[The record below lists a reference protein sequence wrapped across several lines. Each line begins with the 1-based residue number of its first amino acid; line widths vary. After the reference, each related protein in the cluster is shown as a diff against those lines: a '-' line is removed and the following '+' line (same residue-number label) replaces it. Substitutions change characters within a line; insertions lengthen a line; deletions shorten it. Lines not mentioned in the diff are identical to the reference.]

1 MFKKNKKLTIIP
13 LKINSLKSVYSRLLN
28 ESYEEEYDESN
39 LNLYKDF
46 NSSPIS
52 FDYLESM
59 SEIMYGDDFDLTG
72 MKLFMIKEEE
82 SSYIHVCA
90 IDKNNDIK
98 NNLSN
103 AKFLYVID
111 TDYINNHATQI
122 DNVISAGI
130 KKIKQT
136 QNKKTK
142 QPTIIKNTVIRSF
155 TKILKRNA
163 IRYNLSNDSI
173 VFTGLLEKIKND
185 SNCKEEFHKN
195 LDEAFDNLLS
205 TSFNNINCVIRAGD
219 FVDKQFIAQNKDVNF
234 DISYK
239 HSAEDTRYG
248 GYGNLTIPE
257 NAFVNICDAL
267 IMSISAEGD
276 IQVSS
281 DNKNQVIHAILSSYS
296 DAGHDSFLKFSQL
309 ADRSEIRKSP
319 DDIDDAIRIL
329 NNDDDFTKE
338 LSRLPNKGGTQGQ
351 TKGRGE
357 ASVHMLLNT
366 TNVCSSIEPDAIIET
381 LSGQE
386 LRCSIKSMQ
395 SGSAQT
401 GTTMYEKLESSFNDL
416 KRALKLESFGGTIS
430 YKDLI
435 VLLVKLH
442 MEKNSITDV
451 KQGIKDFYIK
461 SDHITSSSPQADIR
475 EAINKSINKITSID
489 DINADD
495 ITRAYIA
502 FKNHVV
508 REHTPDYV
516 LVHNV
521 NGKFDYLDVT
531 GDNND
536 VSQRVIIS
544 GIKAS
549 RVSFKLV
556 PSAGYR
562 DFDFRQNNNKIDNN
576 TGGSYFEKAIS
587 AIIKTLNEKEE
598 SVDIDDDSMQKDE
611 DDLDSNNDDVDEY
624 QDQQIQNTLSQNSD
638 LQDAESQNS
647 SFRRKGVMLKEVFDY
662 LYLGEKK
669 KNKINEGG
677 LGGHMNHPYEVLDSS
692 PNEMIQQV
700 RKYSVPQNIV
710 EKVDGQ
716 NLFFTVDKDGVLL
729 FARNKEDMT
738 HEQLVEKFRGH
749 GAELPFVEGGNA
761 IKSGVSQWLNNGGM
775 YEIEEIF
782 HPALGVRSFINFE
795 IMHPE
800 KPNQIQYDEKYI
812 VIHSIVDF
820 KEGREQ
826 VRSSSS
832 DKRIQQLIQKIKSGV
847 NSSGFQIASNKNVS
861 LNTLKDV
868 QILDYIAR
876 IRKVAKEIGIG
887 ENETFSEGIMNII
900 YNELLDNGIDMSK
913 DALEKLKSFV
923 VGDGKSEDGVKVKS
937 RDFTKSLSKEDLTKL
952 RSIGLTNSD
961 AVLKKLSGILSPF
974 KEIFVDLGID
984 LLKGVKSSYMSEEYH
999 DINIRNLRNKLTIAV
1014 EDLENYLDT
1023 VPEENWSKTA
1033 KRLIPHLAKIK
1044 SVGIENIVSSSVEGG
1059 VYNNR
1064 DNLMKITGG
1073 FAPMNQIIG
1082 AAYRDKEGIF
1092 NNFKQEFL
1100 KKESVTYKKRNSL
1113 KEAFNLIF

>member
-1 MFKKNKKLTIIP
+1 
-13 LKINSLKSVYSRLLN
+13 
-28 ESYEEEYDESN
+28 
-39 LNLYKDF
+39 
-46 NSSPIS
+46 
-52 FDYLESM
+52 
-59 SEIMYGDDFDLTG
+59 
-72 MKLFMIKEEE
+72 
-82 SSYIHVCA
+82 
-90 IDKNNDIK
+90 
-98 NNLSN
+98 
-103 AKFLYVID
+103 
-111 TDYINNHATQI
+111 
-122 DNVISAGI
+122 
-130 KKIKQT
+130 
-136 QNKKTK
+136 
-142 QPTIIKNTVIRSF
+142 
-155 TKILKRNA
+155 
-163 IRYNLSNDSI
+163 
-173 VFTGLLEKIKND
+173 
-185 SNCKEEFHKN
+185 
-195 LDEAFDNLLS
+195 
-205 TSFNNINCVIRAGD
+205 
-219 FVDKQFIAQNKDVNF
+219 
-234 DISYK
+234 
-239 HSAEDTRYG
+239 
-248 GYGNLTIPE
+248 
-257 NAFVNICDAL
+257 
-267 IMSISAEGD
+267 
-276 IQVSS
+276 
-281 DNKNQVIHAILSSYS
+281 
-296 DAGHDSFLKFSQL
+296 
-309 ADRSEIRKSP
+309 
-319 DDIDDAIRIL
+319 
-329 NNDDDFTKE
+329 
-338 LSRLPNKGGTQGQ
+338 
-351 TKGRGE
+351 
-357 ASVHMLLNT
+357 
-366 TNVCSSIEPDAIIET
+366 
-381 LSGQE
+381 
-386 LRCSIKSMQ
+386 
-395 SGSAQT
+395 
-401 GTTMYEKLESSFNDL
+401 
-416 KRALKLESFGGTIS
+416 
-430 YKDLI
+430 
-435 VLLVKLH
+435 
-442 MEKNSITDV
+442 
-451 KQGIKDFYIK
+451 
-461 SDHITSSSPQADIR
+461 
-475 EAINKSINKITSID
+475 
-489 DINADD
+489 
-495 ITRAYIA
+495 
-502 FKNHVV
+502 
-508 REHTPDYV
+508 
-516 LVHNV
+516 
-521 NGKFDYLDVT
+521 
-531 GDNND
+531 
-536 VSQRVIIS
+536 
-544 GIKAS
+544 
-549 RVSFKLV
+549 
-556 PSAGYR
+556 
-562 DFDFRQNNNKIDNN
+562 
-576 TGGSYFEKAIS
+576 
-587 AIIKTLNEKEE
+587 
-598 SVDIDDDSMQKDE
+598 
-611 DDLDSNNDDVDEY
+611 
-624 QDQQIQNTLSQNSD
+624 
-638 LQDAESQNS
+638 
-647 SFRRKGVMLKEVFDY
+647 MLKEVFDY